1 MAEEYSSALKV
12 IILMVAFAGLM
23 ALVFFG
29 LSVLLINIAGWLW
42 PDNGKSQ
49 SDRVV
54 MIAGARQTRKQKA
67 AKVS

>member
-1 MAEEYSSALKV
+1 MVSLIALAGL
-12 IILMVAFAGLM
+12 IAGLM
-23 ALVFFG
+23 AMIFLG
-29 LSVLLINIAGWLW
+29 LSVLLIEVIGWLW

-54 MIAGARQTRKQKA
+54 MIADTRQTIKQKEKA

>member
-1 MAEEYSSALKV
+1 MRLLGLIIAL
-12 IILMVAFAGLM
+12 GTLM

-29 LSVLLINIAGWLW
+29 LSVLLIEVVGWLW
-42 PDNGKSQ
+42 PGNVKSQ

-54 MIAGARQTRKQKA
+54 MIAGARQTRQKEKA

>member
-1 MAEEYSSALKV
+1 MRLLV
-12 IILMVAFAGLM
+12 LIIAVAGLM

-29 LSVLLINIAGWLW
+29 LSVLLINIVGWLW

>member
-1 MAEEYSSALKV
+1 MRLLALA
-12 IILMVAFAGLM
+12 IGLATVM

-29 LSVLLINIAGWLW
+29 LSVLLINIVGWLW
-42 PDNGKSQ
+42 PDEGKGQ

-54 MIAGARQTRKQKA
+54 MIAGTRQTRKEKEKT